1 MKKRLV
7 LTTII
12 LFPIY
17 VLLVY
22 LYLFHWTSAGV
33 PEAYRGTAA
42 DPVTFMSAQ
51 EIALSQ
57 EYSRYRNLLYF
68 IGLPFEILIYI
79 AVLVFG
85 WSPIFKSFGER
96 VSRFSFINIP
106 IFVLLLSTV
115 VWVISFPLDFIGYRL
130 SSQYGISTQSFSSW
144 MRDELMSFWIGFF
157 IMALL
162 ITVLYLLIK
171 KAQKRWWLYAWLLLI
186 PFFTFMMYI
195 QPVLIDP
202 LYNEFTELKNP
213 ELEEKILAL
222 AHEADIPADRVFE
235 VDMSEKTNAMNAYVN
250 GIGSNLRIVLWDTTL
265 NELDENETLFIM
277 AHEIGHYVMNH
288 LYMNLAGVI
297 LSSLVG
303 LYITYR
309 LLHVVINKWGREFGI
324 KSVSEITSLPVLFL
338 LLSLLSIVSAP
349 AESAVSRQ
357 AERAAD
363 KYAIEMMPDRE
374 AAIGSFQELTI
385 NGRSEVNPPALVK
398 FFRYGHPT
406 MMERIVMLEEHESEE

>member
-7 LTTII
+7 LTTIM

-17 VLLVY
+17 VLFVY
-22 LYLFHWTSAGV
+22 LYLFHWTSPGV
-33 PEAYRGTAA
+33 PEAYRGSAA

-85 WSPIFKSFGER
+85 WSPVFKKFGER
-96 VSRFSFINIP
+96 VSRFSVVNIP
-106 IFVLLLSTV
+106 IYVLLLSTV
-115 VWVISFPLDFIGYRL
+115 IWMISFPLDYIGYRL
-130 SSQYGISTQSFSSW
+130 SSLYGISTQSFSSW
-144 MRDELMSFWIGFF
+144 MRDELISFWVGFI

-162 ITVLYLLIK
+162 ITVLYQLIK

-213 ELEEKILAL
+213 ELEEKILSL

-265 NELDENETLFIM
+265 NQLDDNETLFIM

-309 LLHVVINKWGREFGI
+309 LLHWMVRKWGAEFGI
-324 KSVSEITSLPVLFL
+324 KRAADITSLPVLFL
-338 LLSLLSIVSAP
+338 ILTVLSIVSTP

-363 KYAIEMMPDRE
+363 EYAIEMMPDRE

-406 MMERIVMLEEHESEE
+406 MMERIMMLEEYEREK